1 MPIFR
6 EVLAM
11 SAFVNILALAVPV
24 FTLQVYDRVIGQ
36 AGISTLVGFV
46 IGMLAI
52 VAFDYILR
60 QSRSRIM
67 QTVALRIDVLV
78 GRKLFDKLMAVPL
91 HQLESKPANYWQS
104 LFRDVDT
111 VRNTLSGASAL
122 LLCDLPFA
130 LMFLALIWVIA
141 APIAWVLMIII
152 PLFMFIAWQSS
163 AKMSEANQ
171 EERESTQTRDG
182 LVAEI
187 INGRTTVKALALD
200 NAMRPM
206 WEERHAENIE
216 NSVMRGARSDFYSNF
231 GGSLTTLTTIFMT
244 TAGAL
249 AIIEGLLTM
258 GSLIATN
265 MLTGRLIGPANQLVG
280 QWRSYSSFLQSLDR
294 LGEVFETAS
303 EREESEVQLTRPKG
317 EITTENVTF
326 GYAEDLPPVVDS
338 VNITIRAGGV
348 HALVGRN
355 GSGKTTLLK
364 LIQGLYTP
372 TNGRVLL
379 DGADI
384 GQFSRKE
391 LASWLGYVPQECVL
405 FAGTVRDNIVHRH
418 PDASD
423 EEIIEAA
430 TAAGVHQFI
439 IDLPEGYASEIGE
452 AGRRLSGGQRQRIAI
467 ARALLGNPPVL
478 LLDEP
483 SSSLDRQAEQALRT
497 TLVQIGKER
506 TVIIVTHSPILLA
519 ACDDL
524 VALDR
529 GKVALAG
536 PSKEIL
542 PKLFGQQPKGDAGA
556 AAPKQA
562 SGPAPAQAPA
572 QPQATSPAPAPAQAV
587 KPPQP
592 TPQAVPPAQRPTPQ
606 AAAQRPPSPPVPN
619 RPAPAQKMAPPGKPS
634 ARPVA
639 TATPPTPAAAQAS
652 ARPTP
657 PAPKK
662 PSPPV
667 PPRPPAPAKAA
678 SQSAKPPAPPA
689 AKAKP
694 PQPPAASTPSSA
706 RPPTPPAP
714 VGATDAITE
723 KQAPQAA
730 PSPSG
735 APKPPAPAAPK
746 SADPSVPA
754 GDRFNLEEPKGSQFV
769 DDPYADLIKSPSG
782 KEQSGSGTKA

>member
-1 MPIFR
+1 
-6 EVLAM
+6 M

-24 FTLQVYDRVIGQ
+24 FTLQVYDRVIGH

-46 IGMLAI
+46 LGMICI
-52 VAFDYILR
+52 VVFDYILR

-78 GRKLFDKLMAVPL
+78 GRKLFDKLMALPL
-91 HQLESKPANYWQS
+91 HQLEAKPANHWQS

-130 LMFLALIWVIA
+130 LMFLALIWIIA

-163 AKMSEANQ
+163 AKMSQANQ

-182 LVAEI
+182 LIAEI

-216 NSVMRGARSDFYSNF
+216 NSVLRGARSDFYSNF
-231 GGSLTTLTTIFMT
+231 GGSLTMMTTIFMT

-249 AIIEGLLTM
+249 AIIEGVLTM

-280 QWRSYSSFLQSLDR
+280 QWRAYSSFLQSLDR
-294 LGEVFETAS
+294 LGEVFESVS
-303 EREESEVQLTRPKG
+303 EREESEVRLTRPEG
-317 EITTENVTF
+317 EITTENVTY
-326 GYAEDLPPVVDS
+326 GYAEDLPPVVDA
-338 VNITIRAGGV
+338 VNITIKSRGV

-384 GQFSRKE
+384 GQFSRTE

-423 EEIIEAA
+423 EQIIEAA

-497 TLVQIGKER
+497 TLVSIGKER

-542 PKLFGQQPKGDAGA
+542 PKLFGQQPKGEPAKGEPAKPIAASPPPNQPPPAAVAGQSKPLP
-556 AAPKQA
+556 AAPL
-562 SGPAPAQAPA
+562 PAQNMAQPLARNPSPA
-572 QPQATSPAPAPAQAV
+572 QNMAQ
-587 KPPQP
+587 
-592 TPQAVPPAQRPTPQ
+592 PPAT
-606 AAAQRPPSPPVPN
+606 PPV
-619 RPAPAQKMAPPGKPS
+619 AAS

-639 TATPPTPAAAQAS
+639 TAVPPTPTAAKAS
-652 ARPTP
+652 ARATP
-657 PAPKK
+657 PMPAKRIVNAPPPRLPAA
-662 PSPPV
+662 PSVPVRSPAAKATPPQPLAATSV
-667 PPRPPAPAKAA
+667 PPKLPPAAPLATAKAA
-678 SQSAKPPAPPA
+678 PAKPPAPQRPGPAIGAADAIA
-689 AKAKP
+689 AKQ
-694 PQPPAASTPSSA
+694 QPPVP
-706 RPPTPPAP
+706 
-714 VGATDAITE
+714 
-723 KQAPQAA
+723 
-730 PSPSG
+730 
-735 APKPPAPAAPK
+735 PKPAL
-746 SADPSVPA
+746 SSSVDPSVPV
-754 GDRFNLEEPKGSQFV
+754 GERFSLKEPKGSQFM
-769 DDPYADLIKSPSG
+769 DDPYADLIKSAEG
-782 KEQSGSGTKA
+782 KTNSDQQGQGTK